1 MAADRVHRAATAVA
15 AWVRRGSRGDAV
27 PLGDTHDLERPA
39 RRTRLVRLGLAVALV
54 AALLAAV
61 ASIPGP
67 HGRRFLPADTVAMVV
82 LDLSSSIR
90 PTTYK
95 LIGFELASLAK
106 TDQRVGVVVFSD
118 VAYTALPPGTPA
130 SELAPFARFY
140 TDDRIHYGPTAR
152 LCRATPGRSGS
163 RPGRASRPAC
173 GSPPSCSDRRAPSGE
188 ASSC

>member
-1 MAADRVHRAATAVA
+1 MVADRVHRAATTVA

-95 LIGFELASLAK
+95 LIGFELGVWIVMHKDLRNTRRMRLMFDHLPASLA
-106 TDQRVGVVVFSD
+106 
-118 VAYTALPPGTPA
+118 AYIA
-130 SELAPFARFY
+130 SEAA
-140 TDDRIHYGPTAR
+140 
-152 LCRATPGRSGS
+152 
-163 RPGRASRPAC
+163 
-173 GSPPSCSDRRAPSGE
+173 
-188 ASSC
+188 